1 MKFNG
6 VIAKLNNILYLF
18 TYNTIS
24 NKMMDGIHISE
35 NKVYDNLK
43 EDEMSIVN
51 VDFRD
56 GTLSIDDFDIE
67 EFIYGN
73 GYGDLNVF
81 MYIQDIFIYKINTKI
96 INLIEKGDFN
106 KIAIEC
112 IDVANNDKYKIKI
125 KEIKPTSK
133 KSKTTSKTKT
143 NKTTKTTTKKEL

>member
-18 TYNTIS
+18 TYDTIG
-24 NKMMDGIHISE
+24 NKMMDGIHISD
-35 NKVYDNLK
+35 NKVYENLK
-43 EDEMSIVN
+43 DDELSIVN

-81 MYIQDIFIYKINTKI
+81 MYIHDIFIYKMNTKI
-96 INLIEKGDFN
+96 INIIEKGDFN

-112 IDVANNDKYKIKI
+112 INVADNDKYKIKI
-125 KEIKPTSK
+125 KDVKSK
-133 KSKTTSKTKT
+133 KPKSEITKKT
-143 NKTTKTTTKKEL
+143 KTTKTTTKK